1 VSARSNKRRS
11 TVRGRVI
18 ALETS
23 HAGALD
29 LFRALTSL
37 TDTPNMSVVDLD
49 DVPEDLGEEKL
60 SRASYPSEPLEW
72 SRVYDEE
79 LASES

>member
-1 VSARSNKRRS
+1 VSARSNKRLS

-18 ALETS
+18 SLGNS
-23 HAGALD
+23 HASAID

-37 TDTPNMSVVDLD
+37 TDTPTMRVTGSGDLR
-49 DVPEDLGEEKL
+49 EGSEEEKA
-60 SRASYPSEPLEW
+60 SRPSYPSEPLEW

-79 LASES
+79 LANEK

>member
-1 VSARSNKRRS
+1 MSARSNKRRS
-11 TVRGRVI
+11 TVRGKVI

-23 HAGALD
+23 HAGAID

-37 TDTPNMSVVDLD
+37 TDTPNMSVVDSVELR
-49 DVPEDLGEEKL
+49 EDSEEEKL
-60 SRASYPSEPLEW
+60 SRASYPSEPLDW

-79 LASES
+79 LANES